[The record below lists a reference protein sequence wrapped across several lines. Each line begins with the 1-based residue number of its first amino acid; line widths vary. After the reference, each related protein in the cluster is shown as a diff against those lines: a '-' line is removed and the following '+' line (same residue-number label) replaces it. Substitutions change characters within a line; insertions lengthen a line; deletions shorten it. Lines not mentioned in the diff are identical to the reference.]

1 MFPHAPRPNKRT
13 PGVPWRNLSE
23 LRVDSPR
30 AREILRGHQIRTGAV
45 EGSDDESTG
54 PPPSPPVAPPP
65 PIGPPPDERLDAD
78 EMPVAPP
85 PPMWSP
91 PGAAVQV
98 PPPPPTGPPPDDRL
112 DRDAQLVLRRAQPDV
127 DVSIADRLSTWWGVD
142 ASLCV
147 TVVDRLLAVMRP
159 RGDGGRQ
166 AAQHLRI
173 HAGEVRQRL
182 KPLWKIQSVAER
194 YSDTFKN
201 CSLLLTS
208 PSLPHSRSFDD
219 VFKEQSLLG
228 FDLVNDRKIQYG
240 NMAYKAF
247 LLFACLHNP
256 GCYENSLQAIATV
269 GNVPSCE
276 PSCDD
281 TESSLT
287 HMGDLVEC
295 MYAIARGSD
304 FHDLRYQYDAS
315 EWSRLYSDSSGV
327 FNSLNYL
334 QCAMHGG
341 EFKRTRV
348 WMSTIDYLR
357 LPEGLPNNTFY
368 LAAVAYLLVTRADA
382 P

>member
-1 MFPHAPRPNKRT
+1 
-13 PGVPWRNLSE
+13 
-23 LRVDSPR
+23 
-30 AREILRGHQIRTGAV
+30 
-45 EGSDDESTG
+45 
-54 PPPSPPVAPPP
+54 
-65 PIGPPPDERLDAD
+65 
-78 EMPVAPP
+78 
-85 PPMWSP
+85 MWSP

-228 FDLVNDRKIQYG
+228 FDLVNNRKIQYG

-269 GNVPSCE
+269 GNVPSCG
-276 PSCDD
+276 PHCDD

-304 FHDLRYQYDAS
+304 FHDLRYQYDTS
-315 EWSRLYSDSSGV
+315 EWSRLYLDSSGV

-348 WMSTIDYLR
+348 WMHTIDYLR